1 MSSCALDETYNVSFH
16 LTCEYELMNIIFMFT
31 NHKVS
36 LNTLGM
42 SAYKKPNIV
51 LWNMRRINALRY
63 LVVKH
68 EICRIHGL
76 SYGVRV
82 GISLMLPLDSSKIV
96 K

>member
-1 MSSCALDETYNVSFH
+1 
-16 LTCEYELMNIIFMFT
+16 MFI

-36 LNTLGM
+36 LNTSGM
-42 SAYKKPNIV
+42 SAYKKPNIA

-63 LVVKH
+63 LVLKH
-68 EICRIHGL
+68 DICKMHRL
-76 SYGVRV
+76 SYAVRV